1 MSSPDDVSSEFLN
14 YPMPIAHEAS
24 YTAAPPAKNPVIKG
38 ATLHYVGNLFVPQE
52 LFSHSYSHL

>member
-1 MSSPDDVSSEFLN
+1 MSSPDDVSSGFLN

-38 ATLHYVGNLFVPQE
+38 ATLHYVGNLFVSQV
-52 LFSHSYSHL
+52 LFRHSYSHL